1 MRLLYIIFGI
11 IPFASFTCYSFHS
24 IDSWTLSENY
34 GLKNPLA
41 KVENV
46 FDIFASPIVLLNL
59 E

>member
-1 MRLLYIIFGI
+1 MVQCMSI
-11 IPFASFTCYSFHS
+11 ASFTCYSFHS
-24 IDSWTLSENY
+24 IDSWTLLENY

-59 E
+59 A